1 MPLNLMVERQAGGGL
16 SLQLMHDL
24 RYFSAAQAQLRLD
37 MLAHTLSIL
46 PGLIDT
52 PLTQID
58 TLPQGLRDSLLQG
71 GLTPLAQEDPP
82 SVMRSILGHAA
93 AHPDP
98 IAVVHGKPHLSLS
111 DFLASAVDVANQHR
125 PAARRV
131 GEEGDSPVR
140 PC

>member
-58 TLPQGLRDSLLQG
+58 TLPQGLRESLLQG
-71 GLTPLAQEDPP
+71 GLTPLAQEDQT
-82 SVMRSILGHAA
+82 SVMQIGR
-93 AHPDP
+93 
-98 IAVVHGKPHLSLS
+98 
-111 DFLASAVDVANQHR
+111 ASCR
-125 PAARRV
+125 ERV
-131 GEEGDSPVR
+131 CQYV
-140 PC
+140 

>member
-1 MPLNLMVERQAGGGL
+1 
-16 SLQLMHDL
+16 MHDL

-93 AHPDP
+93 AQPDH
-98 IAVVHGKPHLSLS
+98 IAVVHGEQHLSYS
-111 DFLASAVDVANQHR
+111 DLLALARAVAKQLETQGVQRGDRVGLTPERPPPDPNG
-125 PAARRV
+125 PAA
-131 GEEGDSPVR
+131 G
-140 PC
+140 

>member
-93 AHPDP
+93 ADR
-98 IAVVHGKPHLSLS
+98 KST
-111 DFLASAVDVANQHR
+111 R
-125 PAARRV
+125 ERV
-131 GEEGDSPVR
+131 GPYV
-140 PC
+140 